1 MLLLKCPWT
10 CRWEESPVAYAV
22 AGRNA
27 CHRTVGDGNET
38 FLVWRRV
45 GMRASVALSGVCFW
59 SWFTISL
66 WEDINNRIKCTLKL
80 SPKLKC
86 SSPSH
91 CQKFKLKLRFKPR
104 PRLQLSR
111 FLPICSYT
119 DKLLSTPLL
128 QPQAVVSSNYYM
140 VLPANLPHG
149 SWENLE
155 QKLLCSSKEFYIT
168 SMTNSMGNQA
178 CLRGFIWAVTPS
190 SKIEVSNQQWRCWMV
205 ELRETKLWHL
215 CHDEV

>member
-1 MLLLKCPWT
+1 MLLLKGPWT

-27 CHRTVGDGNET
+27 WQSMIRTVGDGNET
-38 FLVWRRV
+38 FLVWRGV

-86 SSPSH
+86 SSH
-91 CQKFKLKLRFKPR
+91 CQKFKLKLRFKPK

-111 FLPICSYT
+111 FLPICSHT

-128 QPQAVVSSNYYM
+128 QPQEVVSSNYYM

-168 SMTNSMGNQA
+168 SMTDSMGN
-178 CLRGFIWAVTPS
+178 
-190 SKIEVSNQQWRCWMV
+190 
-205 ELRETKLWHL
+205 H
-215 CHDEV
+215 